1 MPPQVPCGLS
11 GRDTPSTLIGVMELL
26 WVGLLVLVLALA
38 YSRLVATVTIYEYER
53 GLRFNRGRF
62 DRVLGPGLYRHMPRY
77 TRIQKVD
84 VRPTQVAVPG
94 QEILSADGV
103 AVKASVSATYRI
115 TAPERALLETGDYQA
130 AIYAE
135 LQLALRSAIGALA
148 VEELLAK
155 RADISSGLK
164 TEAAE
169 PLRLLGIEL
178 QEAALRDIT
187 FPGELKKIFT
197 QVVKARQEGLAALEK
212 ARGETAAL
220 RNLANAAQMIQRS
233 PALMQL
239 RLLQVLG
246 QQAGNTVVLGL
257 PNTTAIPLRD
267 AGREPLPP
275 LEAGG
280 NASE

>member
-1 MPPQVPCGLS
+1 
-11 GRDTPSTLIGVMELL
+11 MELL
-26 WVGLLVLVLALA
+26 WVGLLVLVLGALA
-38 YSRLVATVTIYEYER
+38 YSRLFAAVTVYEYER
-53 GLRFNRGRF
+53 GLRFRRGGF
-62 DRVLGPGLYRHMPRY
+62 DRVLGPGLYRYMPRY
-77 TRIQKVD
+77 TRILKVD
-84 VRPTQVAVPG
+84 VRPIQVAVPG
-94 QEILSADGV
+94 QEVLSADGV
-103 AVKASVSATYRI
+103 AVKASVAATYRI
-115 TAPERALLETGDYQA
+115 AAPERAVLGTGDYQVA
-130 AIYAE
+130 VYTE
-135 LQLALRSAIGALA
+135 LQLALRRAIWALA

-169 PLRLLGIEL
+169 PLGRLGIEL
-178 QEAALRDIT
+178 QDAALRDIT

-220 RNLANAAQMIQRS
+220 RNLANAAQMVQRS

-257 PNTTAIPLRD
+257 PNATAIPLRE

-275 LEAGG
+275 PEASDT
-280 NASE
+280 ASE

>member
-1 MPPQVPCGLS
+1 
-11 GRDTPSTLIGVMELL
+11 MEFL
-26 WVGLLVLVLALA
+26 WVGLLVVVLGALVYA
-38 YSRLVATVTIYEYER
+38 RLVASVTVYEYER
-53 GLRFNRGRF
+53 GLRFRRGRF
-62 DRVLGPGLYRHMPRY
+62 DRVLGPGLYRYMPRY

-94 QEILSADGV
+94 QEVLSADGV
-103 AVKASVSATYRI
+103 AVKASVAATYRI
-115 TAPERALLETGDYQA
+115 AAPERAVLETGDFQA

-135 LQLALRSAIGALA
+135 LQLALRGAISALP
-148 VEELLAK
+148 VEELLA
-155 RADISSGLK
+155 RRGDISASLK
-164 TEAAE
+164 TASAE

-220 RNLANAAQMIQRS
+220 RNLANAAQMVQRS

-246 QQAGNTVVLGL
+246 QQGGNTVVLGL
-257 PNTTAIPLRD
+257 PNATAIPLRD

-275 LEAGG
+275 PEHGDS
-280 NASE
+280 ASE

>member
-1 MPPQVPCGLS
+1 
-11 GRDTPSTLIGVMELL
+11 MEFL
-26 WVGLLVLVLALA
+26 WVGILVVVLAALV
-38 YSRLVATVTIYEYER
+38 YSRLVTAVTVYEYER
-53 GLRFNRGRF
+53 GLRFHRGRF

-94 QEILSADGV
+94 QEVLSADGV
-103 AVKASVSATYRI
+103 AVKASVAATYRI
-115 TAPERALLETGDYQA
+115 AAPDRAVLETGNYQS

-155 RADISSGLK
+155 RADISSSLR
-164 TEAAE
+164 TETAE
-169 PLRLLGIEL
+169 RLRLLGIEL
-178 QEAALRDIT
+178 QDAALRDIT

-220 RNLANAAQMIQRS
+220 RSLANAAQMVQRS

-267 AGREPLPP
+267 AGRESLPP
-275 LEAGG
+275 PEAGES
-280 NASE
+280 ASE